1 MRGYRTGK
9 KEREGKEKTQWK
21 LTTIIKQRK
30 HYKEKIGAE
39 TIEKKHKM

>member
-1 MRGYRTGK
+1 MRGYGTGK
-9 KEREGKEKTQWK
+9 KEREREGKEKTQWK

-39 TIEKKHKM
+39 TIEKT